1 MRIVLVNRYFHPDQ
15 SATSRMVSGLAFALA
30 KRGYSVAVVASR
42 QLHND
47 NETVLPARETIQG
60 VEVTRLATSAFGRGS
75 LPGRAVD
82 YLSFHVLAAWWMLVN
97 ARRGDL
103 CVNCTDPPLL
113 SVATALPIRLRGA
126 ALVNW
131 VMDLFP
137 ETAIELGML
146 DRHPRLAALALRLR
160 NWSDRR
166 ASLIICPTGTMARH
180 LAATTT
186 TPISV
191 VHHWSDG
198 GEIRPIDR
206 QTNELRTEWGLRDK
220 FVVGYSGN
228 FGRAHDFSTL
238 LEAADRLR
246 DQSDIHFLMVGD
258 GQQRKMVEAEV
269 KRRRLQNV
277 VFKPLQPIGV
287 LSQSLCV
294 ADAHLVSLLP
304 ELEHCIIPSKFYGVL
319 AAGRPTLFV
328 GSLGGEVAR
337 VARDYDCGSAFE
349 IGDAQGLAAGI
360 VALRD
365 DEERLRMLGD
375 NARRLFENEYSI
387 GIGVN
392 SWLRAVLKLAPQS
405 GIPVETRGGAA
416 TA

>member
-30 KRGYSVAVVASR
+30 ERGYSVAVVTSR
-42 QLHND
+42 QYHNRND
-47 NETVLPARETIQG
+47 AILPVRETIQG
-60 VEVTRLATSAFGRGS
+60 VEVTRLATSAFGRAS

-113 SVATALPIRLRGA
+113 AVATALPIRLRGA
-126 ALVNW
+126 TLVSW

-137 ETAIELGML
+137 ETAIQLGMF
-146 DRHPRLAALALRLR
+146 DRHPRLAGLALRLR

-166 ASLIICPTGTMARH
+166 ASLLVCPTASMARH
-180 LAATTT
+180 LAGTTD

-198 GEIRPIDR
+198 SEICPVERDA
-206 QTNELRTEWGLRDK
+206 NELRRAWGLQDR

-238 LEAADRLR
+238 LDAAGRLR
-246 DQSDIHFLMVGD
+246 DRSDIRFLMIGD
-258 GQQRKMVEAEV
+258 GQQRKAVEEEV
-269 KRRRLQNV
+269 ERRRLDNV
-277 VFKPLQPIGV
+277 IFKPLQPTSV

-294 ADAHLVSLLP
+294 ADVHLVSLLP
-304 ELEHCIIPSKFYGVL
+304 TLEHCIIPSKFYGVL
-319 AAGRPTLFV
+319 AAGRPTFFV
-328 GSLGGEVAR
+328 GSPGGEVAR
-337 VARDYDCGSAFE
+337 VARDFDCGSAFE
-349 IGDAQGLAAGI
+349 IGDADGLAAGI

-365 DEERLRMLGD
+365 DGERLRTMGA
-375 NARRLFENEYSI
+375 NARRLFENDYSI
-387 GIGVN
+387 AIGVN
-392 SWLRAVLKLAPQS
+392 AWLRAVLKLAPQN
-405 GIPVETRGGAA
+405 GLPVETRGGTA

>member
-30 KRGYSVAVVASR
+30 KRGYSVAVLTSR
-42 QLHND
+42 QYHNRTD
-47 NETVLPARETIQG
+47 MALPARETIQG
-60 VEVTRLATSAFGRGS
+60 VEVSRLATSAFGRAS
-75 LPGRAVD
+75 LPGRAAD

-113 SVATALPIRLRGA
+113 TVATALPIRLRGA
-126 ALVNW
+126 ALVSW

-137 ETAIELGML
+137 ETAIELGMF
-146 DRHPRLAALALRLR
+146 DRHPRLAGLALRLR

-166 ASLIICPTGTMARH
+166 ASLLVCPTASMARH
-180 LAATTT
+180 LAGTTD

-198 GEIRPIDR
+198 SEIRPVER
-206 QTNELRTEWGLRDK
+206 SENELRRAWGLQDK

-238 LEAADRLR
+238 LDAADRLR
-246 DQSDIHFLMVGD
+246 DDHDIRFLMIGD
-258 GQQRKMVEAEV
+258 GQQRKAVEQEV
-269 KRRRLQNV
+269 TRRRLDNV
-277 VFKPLQPIGV
+277 VFKPLQPTSV

-294 ADAHLVSLLP
+294 ADVHLVSLLP
-304 ELEHCIIPSKFYGVL
+304 ALEHCIIPSKFYGVL
-319 AAGRPTLFV
+319 AAGRPTFFV

-337 VARDYDCGSAFE
+337 VARDFDCGSAFE
-349 IGDAQGLAAGI
+349 IGDADGLAAGI

-365 DEERLRMLGD
+365 DSERLGTMGA
-375 NARRLFENEYSI
+375 NARRLFENDYSI
-387 GIGVN
+387 AIGVN
-392 SWLRAVLKLAPQS
+392 AWLRAVLKLAS
-405 GIPVETRGGAA
+405 RNGLPVETRGGAA

>member
-30 KRGYSVAVVASR
+30 KRGYSVAVVTSR
-42 QLHND
+42 QFHND
-47 NETVLPARETIQG
+47 NDAVLPARETIQG

-75 LPGRAVD
+75 LPGRAAD

-126 ALVNW
+126 ALVGW

-166 ASLIICPTGTMARH
+166 ASLIVCPTGTMARH

-198 GEIRPIDR
+198 GEIRPIER
-206 QTNELRTEWGLRDK
+206 QKNELRAQWGLRDK

-246 DQSDIHFLMVGD
+246 DQNDIHFLMVGD
-258 GQQRKMVEAEV
+258 GRTAQDGRGGSEAPPARKRDLQAAAAD
-269 KRRRLQNV
+269 RRA
-277 VFKPLQPIGV
+277 FAKPLRRGCASGV
-287 LSQSLCV
+287 AAAGAGTLHHSQQVLRRVGCRP
-294 ADAHLVSLLP
+294 ADA
-304 ELEHCIIPSKFYGVL
+304 FRRF
-319 AAGRPTLFV
+319 AWGRSRPRR
-328 GSLGGEVAR
+328 A
-337 VARDYDCGSAFE
+337 
-349 IGDAQGLAAGI
+349 
-360 VALRD
+360 
-365 DEERLRMLGD
+365 RLRLWKCIRDRGRERPGCRD
-375 NARRLFENEYSI
+375 RRPAR
-387 GIGVN
+387 
-392 SWLRAVLKLAPQS
+392 
-405 GIPVETRGGAA
+405 
-416 TA
+416 

>member
-30 KRGYSVAVVASR
+30 KRGYSVAVLTSR
-42 QLHND
+42 QYHNRTD
-47 NETVLPARETIQG
+47 SALPARETIQG
-60 VEVTRLATSAFGRGS
+60 VEVSRLATSAFGRAS
-75 LPGRAVD
+75 LPGRAAD

-113 SVATALPIRLRGA
+113 TVATALPIRLRGA
-126 ALVNW
+126 ALVSW

-137 ETAIELGML
+137 ETAIELGMF
-146 DRHPRLAALALRLR
+146 DRHPRLAGLALRLR

-166 ASLIICPTGTMARH
+166 ASLLVCPTASMARH
-180 LAATTT
+180 LAGTTD

-198 GEIRPIDR
+198 SEIRPVER
-206 QTNELRTEWGLRDK
+206 SENELRRAWGLQDK

-238 LEAADRLR
+238 LDAADRLR
-246 DQSDIHFLMVGD
+246 DDHGIRFLMIGD
-258 GQQRKMVEAEV
+258 GQQRKAVEQEV
-269 KRRRLQNV
+269 TRRRLENV
-277 VFKPLQPIGV
+277 VFKPLQPTSV

-294 ADAHLVSLLP
+294 ADVHLVSLLP
-304 ELEHCIIPSKFYGVL
+304 ALEYCIIPSKFYGVL
-319 AAGRPTLFV
+319 AAGRPTFFV

-337 VARDYDCGSAFE
+337 VARDFDCGSAFE
-349 IGDAQGLAAGI
+349 IGDADGLAAGI

-365 DEERLRMLGD
+365 DSERLRTMGA
-375 NARRLFENEYSI
+375 NARRLFENDYSI
-387 GIGVN
+387 AIGVN
-392 SWLRAVLKLAPQS
+392 AWLRAVLKLVS
-405 GIPVETRGGAA
+405 RNGLPVETRGGAA